1 MYQRMLYIGLAAA
14 AGIIVLIL
22 GIGAFYEYQIKPNQV
37 LATVNGEEITREDY
51 WRYQSVSLYN
61 QARTYEDYALQ
72 VTGQQQ
78 TQFLTYAA
86 QLDQAREDVWGSTD
100 VSEATISQMIED
112 KLYVAAAEAEGFD
125 VSDEE
130 LQTYALNNFA
140 PADQPLV
147 TPIPSPT
154 MIPERAEWAT
164 QTAEAAQTQQALA
177 MGTPVGTP
185 AAPGATPVGTP
196 GATPV
201 GTPGATP
208 VGTPASTPD
217 LANVRNNAQAEYEL
231 FQDEVL
237 DEARMSPEQYL
248 EMFVR
253 PQMARETI
261 NARIISE
268 VPQSAPQ
275 VEVAHVLVGT
285 EDLANQVYE
294 RVTTGGESFEEVA
307 QSVSIDTV
315 TAQTGGQLGWVTDQQ
330 LPDELTEAAFS
341 AEPGTV
347 VGPIET
353 GYGWHVI
360 KVIDKDDNRPLTAT
374 QYSMATEQA
383 RSQWLEQQRET
394 YNVSSDHYDPTP
406 SPTAETFVPPA
417 DAPTPVA
424 VTPIAA
430 PDLSATPVAG
440 PQFTAP
446 EASPAATPASSD
458 ASPAAT
464 PDAQG

>member
-1 MYQRMLYIGLAAA
+1 
-14 AGIIVLIL
+14 
-22 GIGAFYEYQIKPNQV
+22 
-37 LATVNGEEITREDY
+37 
-51 WRYQSVSLYN
+51 
-61 QARTYEDYALQ
+61 
-72 VTGQQQ
+72 
-78 TQFLTYAA
+78 
-86 QLDQAREDVWGSTD
+86 
-100 VSEATISQMIED
+100 
-112 KLYVAAAEAEGFD
+112 
-125 VSDEE
+125 
-130 LQTYALNNFA
+130 
-140 PADQPLV
+140 
-147 TPIPSPT
+147 
-154 MIPERAEWAT
+154 
-164 QTAEAAQTQQALA
+164 
-177 MGTPVGTP
+177 
-185 AAPGATPVGTP
+185 
-196 GATPV
+196 
-201 GTPGATP
+201 
-208 VGTPASTPD
+208 
-217 LANVRNNAQAEYEL
+217 AQAEYEL

-360 KVIDKDDNRPLTAT
+360 KVIDKDDNRPLPAT

-394 YNVSSDHYDPTP
+394 Y
-406 SPTAETFVPPA
+406 
-417 DAPTPVA
+417 
-424 VTPIAA
+424 
-430 PDLSATPVAG
+430 
-440 PQFTAP
+440 
-446 EASPAATPASSD
+446 
-458 ASPAAT
+458 
-464 PDAQG
+464 

>member
-1 MYQRMLYIGLAAA
+1 MSDRTPKRPLNDRSRGPRGNRIQAEPTRRISRSQRETMYQRMLYIGLAAA

-217 LANVRNNAQAEYEL
+217 LANVRNNALAEYEL

-307 QSVSIDTV
+307 QSVSIDT
-315 TAQTGGQLGWVTDQQ
+315 
-330 LPDELTEAAFS
+330 
-341 AEPGTV
+341 
-347 VGPIET
+347 
-353 GYGWHVI
+353 
-360 KVIDKDDNRPLTAT
+360 
-374 QYSMATEQA
+374 
-383 RSQWLEQQRET
+383 
-394 YNVSSDHYDPTP
+394 
-406 SPTAETFVPPA
+406 
-417 DAPTPVA
+417 
-424 VTPIAA
+424 
-430 PDLSATPVAG
+430 
-440 PQFTAP
+440 
-446 EASPAATPASSD
+446 
-458 ASPAAT
+458 
-464 PDAQG
+464 